1 MKKLISIIVLLLLCI
16 AGSAA
21 EAYLVNT
28 KTLNMRAKPQSGAKK
43 LGSLRQGEVL
53 QVDTIIN
60 GWATCLNEAGETF
73 YVSSKHLI
81 KKEEAKAKKKAED
94 EKEYGIPPTWTL
106 QQKIRKALAAIGFE
120 VKPNP
125 STTPFSWVF
134 YLCFGGAIF
143 LLLLYLI
150 LNHFDEDVA
159 LLACTILGT
168 LVGTVM
174 SALEIWCVVKY
185 DGDPAWFCSIDCG
198 VLTIIFWLVIALVI
212 LCAQIFL
219 LLGMNAS
226 VTGILGAKVDDFD
239 FLGPASTCIFAGI
252 YLVLYLFLTSLQPW
266 VVGLFILAQI
276 VHLVLQL
283 IDLEDK
289 SVKGLIIFGLYAVS
303 YLIIAVA
310 TFLMIVMVISHLFYL
325 ASNVSFWWYVG
336 IIVAIIFVASIIAD
350 SDHNYWYDKWDIY
363 DKYGNYKGTIKRT
376 Y

>member
-1 MKKLISIIVLLLLCI
+1 MKKLLAFFLLMLI
-16 AGSAA
+16 GMAAYASEVYEVSAKS
-21 EAYLVNT
+21 V
-28 KTLNMRAKPQSGAKK
+28 NMRAKPNGKAKK
-43 LGSLRQGEVL
+43 LGSLRQGQSVK
-53 QVDTIIN
+53 VDTIIN
-60 GWATCLNEAGETF
+60 GWATCRNETGETF
-73 YVSSKHLI
+73 YVSSKLLI
-81 KKEEAKAKKKAED
+81 KKEDATAKKKAEN
-94 EKEYGIPPTWTL
+94 EKEYGVPPTWTL
-106 QQKIRKALAAIGFE
+106 QQKIRKALAAIGIDI
-120 VKPNP
+120 KPSP

-150 LNHFDEDVA
+150 LNRFDEDVA

-174 SALEIWCVVKY
+174 NALEIWCVVKY

-325 ASNVSFWWYVG
+325 ASNVSFWWYLG
-336 IIVAIIFVASIIAD
+336 IFVFIMSGMGCILG
-350 SDHNYWYDKWDIY
+350 SDTIDLYDKW
-363 DKYGNYKGTIKRT
+363 GNYKGTYYVNNK
-376 Y
+376 

>member
-1 MKKLISIIVLLLLCI
+1 MKKLISMIVLLLLCI

-106 QQKIRKALAAIGFE
+106 QQKIRKALAAIGIE

-125 STTPFSWVF
+125 STTPFSGVF

-159 LLACTILGT
+159 LLACTTLGT

-226 VTGILGAKVDDFD
+226 VTGILGAEVDDFD

-283 IDLEDK
+283 IDLNDK
-289 SVKGLIIFGLYAVS
+289 SVKGLAIFGLFAIS
-303 YLIIAVA
+303 YLIIAAA
-310 TFLMIVMVISHLFYL
+310 TFLMIVMVVSHLFYL

-336 IIVAIIFVASIIAD
+336 IFIFVMSGIGCIYGSEGIAV
-350 SDHNYWYDKWDIY
+350 YDR
-363 DKYGNYKGTIKRT
+363 YGNRIGTVHRN
-376 Y
+376 

>member
-1 MKKLISIIVLLLLCI
+1 
-16 AGSAA
+16 
-21 EAYLVNT
+21 
-28 KTLNMRAKPQSGAKK
+28 
-43 LGSLRQGEVL
+43 
-53 QVDTIIN
+53 
-60 GWATCLNEAGETF
+60 
-73 YVSSKHLI
+73 
-81 KKEEAKAKKKAED
+81 
-94 EKEYGIPPTWTL
+94 
-106 QQKIRKALAAIGFE
+106 
-120 VKPNP
+120 
-125 STTPFSWVF
+125 
-134 YLCFGGAIF
+134 
-143 LLLLYLI
+143 
-150 LNHFDEDVA
+150 
-159 LLACTILGT
+159 
-168 LVGTVM
+168 M

-363 DKYGNYKGTIKRT
+363 DKYGNYKGTIKRR

>member
-150 LNHFDEDVA
+150 LNRFAEDVA
-159 LLACTILGT
+159 L
-168 LVGTVM
+168 
-174 SALEIWCVVKY
+174 
-185 DGDPAWFCSIDCG
+185 SIDCG

-219 LLGMNAS
+219 LLGMNTS

-363 DKYGNYKGTIKRT
+363 DKYGNYKGTIKRR